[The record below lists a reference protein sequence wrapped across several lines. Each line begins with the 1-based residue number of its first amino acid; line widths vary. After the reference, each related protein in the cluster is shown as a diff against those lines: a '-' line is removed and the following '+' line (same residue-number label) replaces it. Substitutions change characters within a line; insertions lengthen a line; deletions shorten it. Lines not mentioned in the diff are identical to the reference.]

1 MKNSVGYKLGK
12 AYGLME
18 KRMKECGINVD
29 SFNLLYDM
37 KQHTCNNMVYMFKL
51 FHETNAWSIEAD
63 LEIAELFLDIS
74 EIPVKLSDMEYS
86 DFWLGIF
93 SNYAKEK

>member
-18 KRMKECGINVD
+18 KRMKECGINAD

-37 KQHTCNNMVYMFKL
+37 KQHTCSNMVHMTKL
-51 FHETNAWSIEAD
+51 FHTTNAWSIDAD

-74 EIPVKLSDMEYS
+74 EIPVKLSDTEYS
-86 DFWLGIF
+86 NFWLGLL
-93 SNYAKEK
+93 SNYAQEK